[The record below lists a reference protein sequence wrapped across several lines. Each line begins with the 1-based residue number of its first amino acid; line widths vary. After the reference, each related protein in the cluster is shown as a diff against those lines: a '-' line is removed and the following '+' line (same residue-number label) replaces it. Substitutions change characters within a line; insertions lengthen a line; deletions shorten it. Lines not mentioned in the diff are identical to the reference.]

1 MTNIQLERSLE
12 QNLQAYLKDFNIPN
26 NATDLYA
33 IASWIVTFQ
42 QKQNIISIAPQ
53 EIESLIQ
60 TVLDNFKV
68 DNILSSV
75 TDEATEKFVRELDQW
90 RHSLETQT
98 LDTILALKQI
108 LPHQVLDLEKTVL
121 AIIPL
126 IEDIQ
131 LRKVEVA
138 SLIKWIS
145 IFDLNAVLQKVVG
158 TDAVAIA
165 QKVANLLQFGDLE
178 TQLLQGVLGGQ
189 PLLNSTLATVTLT
202 LIQQELAKIIGND
215 NLQFNITLDEQQ
227 MMVKQVSFKFNLMQ
241 ASPPPTKTIQDINN
255 QLDAEIARFK
265 LARQTNP

>member
-1 MTNIQLERSLE
+1 M
-12 QNLQAYLKDFNIPN
+12 
-26 NATDLYA
+26 
-33 IASWIVTFQ
+33 
-42 QKQNIISIAPQ
+42 
-53 EIESLIQ
+53 
-60 TVLDNFKV
+60 
-68 DNILSSV
+68 
-75 TDEATEKFVRELDQW
+75 
-90 RHSLETQT
+90 
-98 LDTILALKQI
+98 
-108 LPHQVLDLEKTVL
+108 EKTVL

-131 LRKVEVA
+131 LRKVEVE

-189 PLLNSTLATVTLT
+189 PLLNHTLVTVTLT

-227 MMVKQVSFKFNLMQ
+227 MMVKQVSFKLNLMQ

-255 QLDAEIARFK
+255 QLDAEIARF
-265 LARQTNP
+265 LEARQSNPITFRIVGNSN